1 MNRLSSTR
9 LRLEPRPPIFISSS
23 ACDMSYF
30 LSWVSLR
37 ASFCVGSRPSC
48 RVGSRASPP
57 SACGLRPELAGAPQH
72 RLHDV
77 LVAGA
82 APQVAR
88 HRPAPFFL
96 ARSGIPFP
104 HLPLCQLL

>member
-57 SACGLRPELAGAPQH
+57 SARGLRPELSGGPQH

-82 APQVAR
+82 AAQVAR
-88 HRPAPFFL
+88 QPPPHFFL
-96 ARSGIPFP
+96 PRVA
-104 HLPLCQLL
+104 LPLHHPLS